1 MTSVVIL
8 DGNGAPISPTPDI
21 NLALGRR
28 AAALVRSFVLADE
41 DFAVLDAIKTA
52 VESIDGSTDGLEGLA
67 TALNGYVDGLEGL
80 LNLFPAT
87 LGRKAEGSALGVVL
101 SDEDLAKLDAILTAL
116 GDNATELGNI
126 NTTLGTPS
134 TDIPHF
140 ALDATLDITQAAIA
154 FNSTSDQDIVTA
166 TASQTTR
173 VHRLRLSFGGACTF
187 SVYSG
192 GSGGTLLEAIDIP
205 AAGIYV
211 LDFDPRPYFITAT
224 NEKLT
229 LKTSAAVQVRGTLGY
244 KKSA

>member
-1 MTSVVIL
+1 MTDVIVK
-8 DGNGAPISPTPDI
+8 DGAGTVISPTPKF
-21 NLALGRR
+21 NLELGRQG
-28 AAALVRSFVLADE
+28 AAAVRSVVLADE

-52 VESIDGSTDGLEGLA
+52 VESIDGSTDGLETLA

-101 SDEDLAKLDAILTAL
+101 SEEDLAKLDAILTAL
-116 GDNATELGNI
+116 GDLDTALGNI
-126 NTTLGTPS
+126 DTTLATPS

-140 ALDATLDITQAAIA
+140 ALDATLDISQAAIA
-154 FNSTSDQDIVTA
+154 FNSTSDQDIVSA

-187 SVYSG
+187 SIYSG

-224 NEKLT
+224 SEKLT

-244 KKSA
+244 KKSV